1 MERKRSQENVEKQK
15 GWRLVEM
22 KEDGSDFCFVLFVCL
37 FFKWCNF
44 VLRERERER
53 RSGGGAGVFLFRVRG
68 RPRLTRFGS
77 EYLLVFCCSS
87 YFGIAGAIF
96 ERSFYS
102 DQTKRERIEDV
113 FLSSGAVLILYMPS

>member
-22 KEDGSDFCFVLFVCL
+22 KEDGSDFCFVCL

-53 RSGGGAGVFLFRVRG
+53 DGQVGVRE
-68 RPRLTRFGS
+68 S
-77 EYLLVFCCSS
+77 FCL
-87 YFGIAGAIF
+87 GL
-96 ERSFYS
+96 E
-102 DQTKRERIEDV
+102 ED
-113 FLSSGAVLILYMPS
+113 LD